1 MKNPVENC
9 LVTVENQGT
18 SDEFPTFSVNY
29 INPQAHYKL
38 NVIRAE
44 CRLDYR
50 EPGLLRK
57 TKTPFDV
64 IAISQQSLPFG
75 YQYGQYGV
83 IGTGGGI

>member
-1 MKNPVENC
+1 MNSQHFQSITLIHK
-9 LVTVENQGT
+9 LTT
-18 SDEFPTFSVNY
+18 
-29 INPQAHYKL
+29 KL

-50 EPGLLRK
+50 EPGLIRK

-64 IAISQQSLPFG
+64 IAISQQSLPFTLSFG